1 VWRLN
6 DTQIGAKPI
15 LLGGKNMLS
24 IADKLITT
32 DRATIPIDKLQH
44 VSYQYLTN
52 IDGKLEVEVKL
63 YTGHPSVV
71 MQTCSGK
78 TLEEFLHHLKL
89 EKMGLSD

>member
-24 IADKLITT
+24 VADKMITT
-32 DRATIPIDKLQH
+32 DRATIPIDRLQH

-52 IDGKLEVEVKL
+52 IDGKKEVEVKL
-63 YTGHPSVV
+63 YTAHPSVV
-71 MQTCSGK
+71 IQTCSAK
-78 TLEEFLHHLKL
+78 SLEDFLHFLKL